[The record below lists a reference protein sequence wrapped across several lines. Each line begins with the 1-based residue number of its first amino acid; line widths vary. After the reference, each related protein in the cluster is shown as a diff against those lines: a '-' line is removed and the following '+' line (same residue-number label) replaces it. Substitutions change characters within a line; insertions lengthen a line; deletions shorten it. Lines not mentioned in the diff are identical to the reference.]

1 LRKNP
6 EAKPNQKPIRPQLEP
21 QIKST
26 IMNNQSPFLP
36 QSSVEQKNQARA
48 RVKIAVFFVL
58 AVNGIGLM
66 ALLMQG
72 CRQEKPASETEVA
85 TNPPTTEAAAPPVDT
100 NPAPAVTMTN
110 APTVAETPTVA
121 TPSTPPVVSETEY
134 TIVQGDTLSA
144 IATKNHVKVAA
155 LEAANP
161 GIEPTKLKIGQKIHI
176 PAPATSTVAMATGGS
191 TDSTSSGQ
199 VYTVKSGDT
208 LLKIASATGA
218 SVKSI
223 RSENN
228 LKTDKIVVGQKLK
241 IPVKASATPALT
253 PAAPSSTDSASALSL
268 STSAPPTTAPTH

>member
-1 LRKNP
+1 
-6 EAKPNQKPIRPQLEP
+6 
-21 QIKST
+21 
-26 IMNNQSPFLP
+26 MNNPSPFLP
-36 QSSVEQKNQARA
+36 PNSPAEQKNQARA

-72 CRQEKPASETEVA
+72 CRQEKPASEAEVA
-85 TNPPTTEAAAPPVDT
+85 TNQAPPEAVATTDT
-100 NPAPAVTMTN
+100 NTPAVTATN
-110 APTVAETPTVA
+110 TATPVVETPTPTTPTTPTLPTA
-121 TPSTPPVVSETEY
+121 TESEY
-134 TIVQGDTLSA
+134 TIASGDLLSA
-144 IATKNHVKVAA
+144 IARKHHVTLAA

-176 PAPATSTVAMATGGS
+176 PAPTTTTLASAAGAGA
-191 TDSTSSGQ
+191 DSANGEQ

-208 LLKIASATGA
+208 LSKIAGQTGA

-241 IPVKASATPALT
+241 IPAKASATPALT
-253 PAAPSSTDSASALSL
+253 PAAPSSNTDSASIMPV
-268 STSAPPTTAPTH
+268 STSAPPISAPLH